1 MEQISFSDFD
11 RRLLVGVMESMN
23 RLASAM
29 EKESGDPILTCSQA
43 AAYLRKHVSTIS
55 KMLADG
61 RLHKV
66 IENGLTGIRKSEL
79 DRYK

>member
-1 MEQISFSDFD
+1 MDQINFSDYD
-11 RRLLVGVMESMN
+11 RSLLVGVMESIN
-23 RLASAM
+23 RLADAM
-29 EKESGDPILTCSQA
+29 ERDSSDPLLTCSQA

-55 KMLADG
+55 KMLSDG

-79 DRYK
+79 DKYR

>member
-1 MEQISFSDFD
+1 MDQINFSDYD
-11 RRLLVGVMESMN
+11 RSLLVGVMESIN
-23 RLASAM
+23 RLADAM
-29 EKESGDPILTCSQA
+29 ERESSDPILTCSQA
-43 AAYLRKHVSTIS
+43 AAYLRRHVSTIS
-55 KMLADG
+55 KMLSDG

>member
-1 MEQISFSDFD
+1 MEQINLSDYD
-11 RRLLVGVMESMN
+11 RSLLVGVMESMN
-23 RLASAM
+23 RLAVAM
-29 EKESGDPILTCSQA
+29 EKKAGDPLLTCSQA

-66 IENGLTGIRKSEL
+66 YENGLSGIRKSEL
-79 DRYK
+79 DKYK